1 MSSPSDPV
9 PFQRTVLKFG
19 GSSVSDRSAWDTIAA
34 ILRNRLKEGRERLL
48 VVHSALQ
55 GVTDE
60 LDALAGGE
68 KAALEVLLR
77 RHREFARELLGH
89 VPPELEPELAELE
102 ALAGEAASGPA
113 PSPSH
118 RARILS
124 MGERMATRVSA
135 AFLAS
140 QGLPVRWLD
149 ARELL
154 TAPDPRQGAVGGG
167 SEAHGWLSAECSAEE
182 DPELRARLDGLE
194 GFGLTQGFTAATPTG
209 ETVVLGRGGSDT
221 AAAYLVGRWGGD
233 RLEIWS
239 DVPGMFT
246 ADPHRIPSARLLR
259 RLSYAEAQEI
269 ATTGSRVLHPRCIPA
284 LRERGIPIHLKSTR
298 LPHVPGTVIQRS
310 PPDGAA
316 QLKAVSWKRDVIL
329 LSMETVGMWQEVG
342 FLARASAVLAE
353 AGLSVD
359 LVSTSETNV
368 TVSLDAA
375 ANLLEPERLEGVQE
389 RLGEFCRVE
398 IIQPCAAVSLVGRR
412 IRGMLHRLA
421 PALRVFQE
429 HRIHM
434 VSQAASDLNFTVV
447 VDEDQGER
455 LARQLHRLLL
465 SEPATPGVLGPSW
478 GELTQDAEAGPRDE
492 WWVGLREAL
501 LAHLG
506 QVDAAYV
513 YHPDTAR
520 ARVDD
525 LQALAPIS
533 RVFYAMKANPNPAI
547 LRVMEERGL
556 GFECVS
562 RGEIERIQG
571 LFPDLDPDRILFT
584 PNFAPRSEY
593 AFALDAGVHMTL
605 DALHPVEH
613 WPELFR
619 GQEVFLRLDPGQ
631 GAGHH
636 EKVTTAGSRS
646 KFGIPVEELDALD
659 ERLRAVD
666 ARVVGLHVH
675 AGSGILTADHWPRM
689 ARFLLE
695 VAPRFPHL
703 KVLDLGGGLP
713 VPQAPGEVP
722 LELDRME
729 AELEEA
735 ARQRPDLELWLEPGR
750 FLVAEAGVLLARVT
764 QTKNKAG
771 IAYVGLATGM
781 NSLIRPALYGSYH
794 EIVNLTRLDDPAA
807 ERVQVVGPICETG
820 DRLGMDRLLPSSRE
834 GDLVLIA
841 DAGAYGRAM
850 ASEYNL
856 RPPATEFLIS
866 GDGRIS
872 PAR

>member
-1 MSSPSDPV
+1 MPSPSDPV
-9 PFQRTVLKFG
+9 PLRRTVLKFG
-19 GSSVSDRSAWDTIAA
+19 GSSVSDRLAWESIAA
-34 ILRNRLKEGRERLL
+34 ILRDRVAGGEERLL
-48 VVHSALQ
+48 VVHSALL
-55 GVTDE
+55 GVTDQLEAVARGEEALLEELAERHRDFAVELLGRVPTE
-60 LDALAGGE
+60 LDADLDE
-68 KAALEVLLR
+68 LAAL
-77 RHREFARELLGH
+77 A
-89 VPPELEPELAELE
+89 A
-102 ALAGEAASGPA
+102 EAAAQARTP
-113 PSPSH
+113 PPL

-135 AFLAS
+135 AFLAAED
-140 QGLPVRWLD
+140 LPVTWLD

-154 TAPDPRQGAVGGG
+154 VAPDPGTGTTGRRPGP
-167 SEAHGWLSAECSAEE
+167 HGWLSAECTADEN
-182 DPELRARLDGLE
+182 PELQARLDGLE
-194 GFGLTQGFTAATPTG
+194 GIGLTQGFTAATPTG
-209 ETVVLGRGGSDT
+209 ETVVLGRGGSDA
-221 AAAYLVGRWGGD
+221 AAAYLAGQWGAG

-246 ADPHRIPSARLLR
+246 ADPRRIPSARLLR
-259 RLSYAEAQEI
+259 RLGYAEAQEI
-269 ATTGSRVLHPRCIPA
+269 ATTGSRILHPRCIPA
-284 LRERGIPIHLKSTR
+284 LRDRGIPIHLRSTR
-298 LPHVPGTVIQRS
+298 LPQAPGTVIQRAA
-310 PPDGAA
+310 PDGAA

-329 LSMETVGMWQEVG
+329 ISMETVGMWQEVG

-375 ANLLEPERLEGVQE
+375 ANLLEPQRLEEVE
-389 RLGEFCRVE
+389 ARLGRFCRVE
-398 IIQPCAAVSLVGRR
+398 IIQPCAAVSLVGTR

-434 VSQAASDLNFTVV
+434 VSQAANDLNFTVV

-465 SEPATPGVLGPSW
+465 AEPASPGVLGPSW
-478 GELTQDAEAGPRDE
+478 GELTRDAEPEPRQE
-492 WWVGLREAL
+492 WWASFREPL
-501 LAHLG
+501 LSHFG
-506 QVDAAYV
+506 QTDAAYV
-513 YHPDTAR
+513 YHLDTVR
-520 ARVDD
+520 ARVAD
-525 LQALAPIS
+525 LQGLAPIS
-533 RVFYAMKANPNPAI
+533 RVFYSMKANPNPAI
-547 LRVMEERGL
+547 LRTMEEGGL

-562 RGEIERIQG
+562 RGELERVLA
-571 LFPDLDPDRILFT
+571 LFPDLSPDRILFT
-584 PNFAPRSEY
+584 PNFAPRDEY
-593 AFALDAGVHMTL
+593 AFALDAGVQVTL

-619 GQEVFLRLDPGQ
+619 GRELFLRLDPGQ

-646 KFGIPVEELDALD
+646 KFGIPFEALDALT
-659 ERLRAVD
+659 EGLRGAGV
-666 ARVVGLHVH
+666 RVVGLHVH

-695 VAPRFPHL
+695 VAPRFPDL

-713 VPQAPGEVP
+713 VPQAPGETP
-722 LELDRME
+722 LDLDAMGRELDE
-729 AELEEA
+729 V

-750 FLVAEAGVLLARVT
+750 FLVAESGVLLARVT

-794 EIVNLTRLDDPAA
+794 EIVNLTRLDDPVAH
-807 ERVQVVGPICETG
+807 RVQVVGPICETG
-820 DRLGMDRLLPSSRE
+820 DRLGMDRLLPPTRE
-834 GDLVLIA
+834 GDLVLVA

-856 RPPATEFLIS
+856 RPPAPEFVIS
-866 GDGRIS
+866 GDDRIS